1 MPRSFCNFALD
12 LITEIQWVMKKIGYI
27 HRYDNNEEKGILVYG
42 YNKGP
47 LWDSPKPILFSKS
60 QCKTSVKTGVLVYF
74 EIDEDETVRDIE
86 YASIFNF
93 DKELLLSYASVYDT
107 KDWNECEKETHIC
120 YQNIFELEELIPLEE
135 LFPRKEM
142 ASPDD
147 INKDDVACEDKN
159 ESYNEICEDKDESD
173 EDFDWDSY
181 DFDDELGVP
190 DWDLDEFTLD
200 DDRNYSGMY
209 RKVKVPQSIDE
220 EYTLFG
226 KQFPV
231 KEKRTKDCWGF
242 PIYSLADYEKKSE
255 TNQTIII
262 DILNPS
268 FWIPPIPKSRKNY
281 YGKNALEVKDL
292 FETLVAKRRRNY
304 EKYLSKKRSSRSE
317 LQNLSTGMQRVSY
330 PDLFQDD
337 CVFTGWAELL
347 NRLSFTEI
355 KSVYCSYPLLQPV
368 LPEPFCEEYLGIL
381 SEDYGF
387 PSVSIAEKYLKNAI
401 RNIRTSTEYSY
412 YKKMIY
418 TIKNCIARHL
428 PGEGVPFCAIER
440 KKLGNIT
447 ILLGKKQRKVINYIQ
462 NQISEANPELP
473 LELRHSI
480 NGNKGLLLQIGEF
493 YDFVRELPKEITK
506 SHFLNYRL
514 KELKEKYQE
523 IPDTAHIFLDS
534 YLRTT
539 LYIYLINSLNSGELS
554 PYHLHITLEELP
566 KWIDRSFLS
575 INLGLIESIFSK
587 TNNVS
592 DLKDALEY
600 KYIQENTF
608 IKRYYELAVDRSV
621 EQCLRDL
628 GEWWK
633 PRCPEELQLYILR
646 RALSDYKFKS
656 IYYSDGNNSYNFP
669 VNVKV
674 HSLYDFLYWMNKNT
688 YDNEDIIGYISK
700 NVAEQ
705 IQKDILPTL
714 SDEDSWHLFI
724 SNIMPMP
731 NANIIKEWL
740 SEAYSKYEFEHDFFE
755 KDCFQEQMA
764 IDVSN
769 KHNTQLIKLI
779 IDKLNPKYRA
789 YAEKRVN
796 GFAKL
801 YLWSLNPTENIDWN
815 CMNLFFAELPEDSQ
829 IKVFKYLFFN
839 QLEHTGYD
847 TEIFLNNLL
856 EMLLQSTI
864 ELKKRTGNLCPNSN
878 MNKVFTPG
886 KSVSA
891 LALLVQILQTKLK
904 DVKSPIKWNELEP
917 TIAKLSDNCIHVFS
931 KLINFFVKCPGWLL
945 ISSTVRSDTEYY
957 ARNGFVTKINADNVH
972 ECVYKVCFYES
983 PIDVNYYEVDYLDG
997 SYIEDVENTLKKNF
1011 NCKYDNGGYII
1022 SSKDEIRLKEF
1033 ICRYSI
1039 DDECNLMNSALKQDN
1054 EIQIYSNYST
1064 HHKNNE
1070 LSICNCSQFK
1080 EVDPKLGLPFCWCKK
1095 SPCTQKVFLQP
1106 NNRWEYFQFHDLLW
1120 VVLREKAELE
1130 QIWCIYSEVSSF
1142 INYLIQ
1148 NRDGSLV
1155 DSESKPLQKDE
1166 EIGEWRKDMS
1176 IFHDES
1182 FDDDYEDD
1190 EWDDDYEDSFSE
1202 RNTYN
1207 RYNGSWAQDVE
1218 GYSDDDIDTIFDG
1231 DPDAYWNID

>member
-1 MPRSFCNFALD
+1 
-12 LITEIQWVMKKIGYI
+12 MKKIGYI

-47 LWDSPKPILFSKS
+47 FWNSPAPILFSKS
-60 QCKTSVKTGVLVYF
+60 QCKTSVRTGVLVYF
-74 EIDEDETVRDIE
+74 EIDKDKTVRDIE

-107 KDWNECEKETHIC
+107 KEWNECEKETHIC
-120 YQNIFELEELIPLEE
+120 YQNIFEQKDFFSHKEMVSLDNVKEDVTCVEQYESDDVTSKYKDESGEEFDREAYDFDEELGVLDWG
-135 LFPRKEM
+135 LY
-142 ASPDD
+142 
-147 INKDDVACEDKN
+147 ED
-159 ESYNEICEDKDESD
+159 EDESD
-173 EDFDWDSY
+173 EDFDEVLDVIDS
-181 DFDDELGVP
+181 DEI
-190 DWDLDEFTLD
+190 TLD
-200 DDRNYSGMY
+200 DD
-209 RKVKVPQSIDE
+209 
-220 EYTLFG
+220 
-226 KQFPV
+226 
-231 KEKRTKDCWGF
+231 
-242 PIYSLADYEKKSE
+242 
-255 TNQTIII
+255 QTVII

-268 FWIPPIPKSRKNY
+268 LWIPLIPKSRKNY
-281 YGKNALEVKDL
+281 YGKNESEVKDL
-292 FETLVAKRRRNY
+292 FEILVAKRRKNH
-304 EKYLSKKRSSRSE
+304 EEYLSKCRRSKRE
-317 LQNLSTGMQRVSY
+317 LQTLSIDMQRVSY
-330 PDLFQDD
+330 PELFQDD
-337 CVFTGWAELL
+337 CVSPAWTRLL
-347 NRLSFTEI
+347 SRLSFTEI
-355 KSVYCSYPLLQPV
+355 KNIYCSYPLLQPV
-368 LPEPFCEEYLGIL
+368 LPEAFCEEYLDIL

-401 RNIRTSTEYSY
+401 RNIHTSTEYSY
-412 YKKMIY
+412 YKRMIY

-447 ILLGKKQRKVINYIQ
+447 ISLGKRQKKVINYIQ

-480 NGNKGLLLQIGEF
+480 NDNKSLLLQIGEF
-493 YDFVRELPKEITK
+493 YDFVRELPKEIVE
-506 SHFLNYRL
+506 SDFLNYRL

-534 YLRTT
+534 YLRST
-539 LYIYLINSLNSGELS
+539 LNVYLIGSLKSGELS
-554 PYHLHITLEELP
+554 PYELHIILKELS

-575 INLGLIESIFSK
+575 THLGLIESIFSK
-587 TNNVS
+587 TNDVLNLLS
-592 DLKDALEY
+592 AFEY
-600 KYIQENTF
+600 KYIQENHF
-608 IKRYYELAVDRSV
+608 IQRYYELAADRSD

-628 GEWWK
+628 FEYIE
-633 PRCPEELQLYILR
+633 PHFPEELQLYILR
-646 RALSDYKFKS
+646 RVLSHYGLKFSYCSCGDK
-656 IYYSDGNNSYNFP
+656 NYNFP
-669 VNVKV
+669 FDVMV
-674 HSLYDFLYWMNKNT
+674 HSLNDFLKWMNENT
-688 YDNEDIIGYISK
+688 YSNEHRIGYISR
-700 NVAEQ
+700 NVSKQ
-705 IQKDILPTL
+705 IQKDILSTL
-714 SDEDSWHLFI
+714 SEEESWYLFANDI
-724 SNIMPMP
+724 LYMP
-731 NANIIKEWL
+731 NANSVKKRL
-740 SEAYSKYEFEHDFFE
+740 LDAYSKLKFEEEYFK

-764 IDVSN
+764 IDVVN

-815 CMNLFFAELPEDSQ
+815 CMNLYFAELPEDSQ
-829 IKVFKYLFFN
+829 IKAFKYLFFN

-917 TIAKLSDNCIHVFS
+917 TIAKLSGNCIHVFS

-983 PIDVNYYEVDYLDG
+983 PIDVNNYEVDYLDD
-997 SYIEDVENTLKKNF
+997 SYIEEVENTLKKNF

-1054 EIQIYSNYST
+1054 EIPIYSNYST

-1142 INYLIQ
+1142 INYLTQ

-1166 EIGEWRKDMS
+1166 EIGEWTKDMS
-1176 IFHDES
+1176 IFHDESFDDES

-1231 DPDAYWNID
+1231 EPDAYWNID

>member
-1 MPRSFCNFALD
+1 
-12 LITEIQWVMKKIGYI
+12 MKKIGYI

-47 LWDSPKPILFSKS
+47 FWNSPAPILFSKS
-60 QCKTSVKTGVLVYF
+60 QCKTSVRTGVLVYF
-74 EIDEDETVRDIE
+74 EIDKDKTVRDIE

-107 KDWNECEKETHIC
+107 KEWNECEKETHIC
-120 YQNIFELEELIPLEE
+120 YQNIFEQKDFFSHKEMVSLDNVKEDVTCVEQYESDDVTSKYKDESGEEFDREAYDFDEELGVLDWG
-135 LFPRKEM
+135 LY
-142 ASPDD
+142 
-147 INKDDVACEDKN
+147 ED
-159 ESYNEICEDKDESD
+159 EDESD
-173 EDFDWDSY
+173 EDFDEVLDVIDS
-181 DFDDELGVP
+181 DEI
-190 DWDLDEFTLD
+190 TLD
-200 DDRNYSGMY
+200 DD
-209 RKVKVPQSIDE
+209 
-220 EYTLFG
+220 
-226 KQFPV
+226 
-231 KEKRTKDCWGF
+231 
-242 PIYSLADYEKKSE
+242 
-255 TNQTIII
+255 QTVII

-268 FWIPPIPKSRKNY
+268 LWIPLIPKSRKNY
-281 YGKNALEVKDL
+281 YGKNESEVKDL
-292 FETLVAKRRRNY
+292 FEILVAKRRKNH
-304 EKYLSKKRSSRSE
+304 EEYLSKCRRSKRE
-317 LQNLSTGMQRVSY
+317 LQTLSIDMQRVSY
-330 PDLFQDD
+330 PELFQDD
-337 CVFTGWAELL
+337 CVSPAWTRLL
-347 NRLSFTEI
+347 SRLSFTEI
-355 KSVYCSYPLLQPV
+355 KNIYCSYPLLQPV
-368 LPEPFCEEYLGIL
+368 LPEAFCEEYLDIL

-401 RNIRTSTEYSY
+401 RNIHTSTEYSY
-412 YKKMIY
+412 YKRMIY

-447 ILLGKKQRKVINYIQ
+447 ISLGKRQKKVINYIQ

-480 NGNKGLLLQIGEF
+480 NDNKSLLLQIGEF
-493 YDFVRELPKEITK
+493 YDFVRELPKEIVE
-506 SHFLNYRL
+506 SDFLNYRL

-523 IPDTAHIFLDS
+523 IPDTAHIFLDL
-534 YLRTT
+534 YLRST
-539 LYIYLINSLNSGELS
+539 LNVYLIGSLKSGELS
-554 PYHLHITLEELP
+554 PYELHIILKELS

-575 INLGLIESIFSK
+575 THLGLIESIFSK
-587 TNNVS
+587 TNDVLNLLS
-592 DLKDALEY
+592 AFEY
-600 KYIQENTF
+600 KYIQENHF
-608 IKRYYELAVDRSV
+608 IQRYYELAADRSD

-628 GEWWK
+628 FEYIE
-633 PRCPEELQLYILR
+633 PHFPEELQLYILR
-646 RALSDYKFKS
+646 RVLSHYGLKFSYCSCGDK
-656 IYYSDGNNSYNFP
+656 NYNFP
-669 VNVKV
+669 FDVMV
-674 HSLYDFLYWMNKNT
+674 HSLNDFLKWMNENT
-688 YDNEDIIGYISK
+688 YSNEHRIGYISR
-700 NVAEQ
+700 NVSKQ
-705 IQKDILPTL
+705 IQKDILSTL
-714 SDEDSWHLFI
+714 SEEESWYLFANDI
-724 SNIMPMP
+724 LYMP
-731 NANIIKEWL
+731 NANSVKKRL
-740 SEAYSKYEFEHDFFE
+740 LDAYSKLKFEEEYFK

-764 IDVSN
+764 IDVVN

-815 CMNLFFAELPEDSQ
+815 CMNLYFAELPEDSQ
-829 IKVFKYLFFN
+829 IKAFKYLFFN

-917 TIAKLSDNCIHVFS
+917 TIAKLSGNCIHVFS

-983 PIDVNYYEVDYLDG
+983 PIDVNNYEVDYLDD
-997 SYIEDVENTLKKNF
+997 SYIEEVENTLKKNF

-1054 EIQIYSNYST
+1054 EIPIYSNYST

-1142 INYLIQ
+1142 INYLTQ

-1166 EIGEWRKDMS
+1166 EIGEWTKDMS
-1176 IFHDES
+1176 IFHDESFDDES

-1231 DPDAYWNID
+1231 EPDAYWNID

>member
-1 MPRSFCNFALD
+1 M
-12 LITEIQWVMKKIGYI
+12 
-27 HRYDNNEEKGILVYG
+27 NE
-42 YNKGP
+42 
-47 LWDSPKPILFSKS
+47 
-60 QCKTSVKTGVLVYF
+60 
-74 EIDEDETVRDIE
+74 
-86 YASIFNF
+86 
-93 DKELLLSYASVYDT
+93 
-107 KDWNECEKETHIC
+107 
-120 YQNIFELEELIPLEE
+120 
-135 LFPRKEM
+135 
-142 ASPDD
+142 
-147 INKDDVACEDKN
+147 
-159 ESYNEICEDKDESD
+159 
-173 EDFDWDSY
+173 
-181 DFDDELGVP
+181 
-190 DWDLDEFTLD
+190 
-200 DDRNYSGMY
+200 
-209 RKVKVPQSIDE
+209 
-220 EYTLFG
+220 
-226 KQFPV
+226 
-231 KEKRTKDCWGF
+231 
-242 PIYSLADYEKKSE
+242 
-255 TNQTIII
+255 
-262 DILNPS
+262 
-268 FWIPPIPKSRKNY
+268 
-281 YGKNALEVKDL
+281 
-292 FETLVAKRRRNY
+292 
-304 EKYLSKKRSSRSE
+304 
-317 LQNLSTGMQRVSY
+317 
-330 PDLFQDD
+330 
-337 CVFTGWAELL
+337 
-347 NRLSFTEI
+347 
-355 KSVYCSYPLLQPV
+355 
-368 LPEPFCEEYLGIL
+368 
-381 SEDYGF
+381 
-387 PSVSIAEKYLKNAI
+387 
-401 RNIRTSTEYSY
+401 
-412 YKKMIY
+412 
-418 TIKNCIARHL
+418 
-428 PGEGVPFCAIER
+428 
-440 KKLGNIT
+440 
-447 ILLGKKQRKVINYIQ
+447 
-462 NQISEANPELP
+462 
-473 LELRHSI
+473 
-480 NGNKGLLLQIGEF
+480 
-493 YDFVRELPKEITK
+493 
-506 SHFLNYRL
+506 
-514 KELKEKYQE
+514 
-523 IPDTAHIFLDS
+523 
-534 YLRTT
+534 
-539 LYIYLINSLNSGELS
+539 
-554 PYHLHITLEELP
+554 
-566 KWIDRSFLS
+566 
-575 INLGLIESIFSK
+575 
-587 TNNVS
+587 
-592 DLKDALEY
+592 
-600 KYIQENTF
+600 
-608 IKRYYELAVDRSV
+608 
-621 EQCLRDL
+621 
-628 GEWWK
+628 
-633 PRCPEELQLYILR
+633 
-646 RALSDYKFKS
+646 
-656 IYYSDGNNSYNFP
+656 
-669 VNVKV
+669 
-674 HSLYDFLYWMNKNT
+674 NT
-688 YDNEDIIGYISK
+688 YDNEDRTGYISK

-705 IQKDILPTL
+705 IQKDILLTL
-714 SDEDSWHLFI
+714 SDEDSWYLFENGFT
-724 SNIMPMP
+724 SFP
-731 NANIIKEWL
+731 NTNIIKERL
-740 SEAYSKYEFEHDFFE
+740 SEAYSKFKDAYWGFKFEEKYFE

-769 KHNTQLIKLI
+769 EHNTQLIKLI

-815 CMNLFFAELPEDSQ
+815 CMNLYFAELPEDSQ
-829 IKVFKYLFFN
+829 IKAFKYLFFN

-917 TIAKLSDNCIHVFS
+917 TIAKLSGNCIHVFS

-983 PIDVNYYEVDYLDG
+983 PIDVNNYEVDYLDD
-997 SYIEDVENTLKKNF
+997 SYIEEVENTLKKNF

-1054 EIQIYSNYST
+1054 EILIYSNYST

-1166 EIGEWRKDMS
+1166 EIGEWTKDMS
-1176 IFHDES
+1176 IFHDESFDDES

-1231 DPDAYWNID
+1231 EPDAYWNID

>member
-1 MPRSFCNFALD
+1 
-12 LITEIQWVMKKIGYI
+12 MKKIGYI

-47 LWDSPKPILFSKS
+47 FWNSPAPILFSKP
-60 QCKTSVKTGVLVYF
+60 QCKTSVKTGILVYF
-74 EIDEDETVRDIE
+74 EVDEDETIRNIE

-93 DKELLLSYASVYDT
+93 DKELLLSYVSVYDT
-107 KDWNECEKETHIC
+107 KEWNECEKETHIC
-120 YQNIFELEELIPLEE
+120 YQNIFEQKDFFSHKEMVSLDNVKEDVTCVEQYESDDVTSKYKDESGEEFDREAYDFDEELGVLDWG
-135 LFPRKEM
+135 LY
-142 ASPDD
+142 
-147 INKDDVACEDKN
+147 ED
-159 ESYNEICEDKDESD
+159 EDESD
-173 EDFDWDSY
+173 EDFDEVLDVIDS
-181 DFDDELGVP
+181 DEI
-190 DWDLDEFTLD
+190 TLD
-200 DDRNYSGMY
+200 DD
-209 RKVKVPQSIDE
+209 
-220 EYTLFG
+220 
-226 KQFPV
+226 
-231 KEKRTKDCWGF
+231 
-242 PIYSLADYEKKSE
+242 
-255 TNQTIII
+255 QTVII

-268 FWIPPIPKSRKNY
+268 LWIPLIPKSRKNY
-281 YGKNALEVKDL
+281 YGKNESEVKDL
-292 FETLVAKRRRNY
+292 FEILVAKRRKNH
-304 EKYLSKKRSSRSE
+304 EEYLSKCRRSKRE
-317 LQNLSTGMQRVSY
+317 LQTLSIDMQRVSY
-330 PDLFQDD
+330 PELFQDD
-337 CVFTGWAELL
+337 CVSPAWTRLL
-347 NRLSFTEI
+347 SRLSFTEI
-355 KSVYCSYPLLQPV
+355 KNIYCSYPLLQPV
-368 LPEPFCEEYLGIL
+368 LPEAFCEEYLDIL

-401 RNIRTSTEYSY
+401 RNIHTSTEYSY
-412 YKKMIY
+412 YKRMIY

-447 ILLGKKQRKVINYIQ
+447 ISLGKRQKKVINYIQ

-480 NGNKGLLLQIGEF
+480 NDNKSLLLQIGEF
-493 YDFVRELPKEITK
+493 YDFVRELPKEIVE
-506 SHFLNYRL
+506 SDFLNYRL

-534 YLRTT
+534 YLRST
-539 LYIYLINSLNSGELS
+539 LNVYLIGSLKSGELS
-554 PYHLHITLEELP
+554 PYELHIILKELS
-566 KWIDRSFLS
+566 KWINRSFLS
-575 INLGLIESIFSK
+575 THLGLIESIFSK
-587 TNNVS
+587 TNDVL
-592 DLKDALEY
+592 DLLSAFEY
-600 KYIQENTF
+600 KYIQENHF
-608 IKRYYELAVDRSV
+608 IQRYYELAADRSD

-628 GEWWK
+628 FEYIE
-633 PRCPEELQLYILR
+633 PHFPEELQLYILR
-646 RALSDYKFKS
+646 RVLSHYGLKFSYCSCGDK
-656 IYYSDGNNSYNFP
+656 NYNFP
-669 VNVKV
+669 FDVMV
-674 HSLYDFLYWMNKNT
+674 HSLNDFLKWMNENT
-688 YDNEDIIGYISK
+688 YSNEHRIGYISR
-700 NVAEQ
+700 NVSKQ
-705 IQKDILPTL
+705 IQKDILSTL
-714 SDEDSWHLFI
+714 SEEESWYLFANDI
-724 SNIMPMP
+724 LYMP
-731 NANIIKEWL
+731 NANSVKKRL
-740 SEAYSKYEFEHDFFE
+740 LDAYSKLKFEEEYFK

-764 IDVSN
+764 IDVVN

-779 IDKLNPKYRA
+779 IDKLNPKYRL
-789 YAEKRVN
+789 YVEERID
-796 GFAKL
+796 GFGKL
-801 YLWSLNPTENIDWN
+801 YLWSLNLTEKIDWN
-815 CMNLFFAELPEDSQ
+815 CMNLYFAELPDDSQ

-839 QLEHTGYD
+839 QIDHEVCD
-847 TEIFLNNLL
+847 IKIFLNNLL
-856 EMLLQSTI
+856 KMLLRSTI

-917 TIAKLSDNCIHVFS
+917 TIAKLSGNCIHVFP

-983 PIDVNYYEVDYLDG
+983 PIDVNNYEVDYLDD
-997 SYIEDVENTLKKNF
+997 SYIEEVENTLKKNF

-1054 EIQIYSNYST
+1054 EIPIYSNYST

-1166 EIGEWRKDMS
+1166 EIGEWTKDMS

-1231 DPDAYWNID
+1231 EPDAYWNID

>member
-1 MPRSFCNFALD
+1 
-12 LITEIQWVMKKIGYI
+12 MKKIGYI

-47 LWDSPKPILFSKS
+47 FWNSPAPILFSES
-60 QCKTSVKTGVLVYF
+60 QCKTSVRTGVLVYF
-74 EIDEDETVRDIE
+74 EIDKDKTVRDIE

-107 KDWNECEKETHIC
+107 KEWNECEKETHIC
-120 YQNIFELEELIPLEE
+120 YQNIFEQKDFFSHKEMVSLDNVKEDVTCVEQYESDDVTSKYKDESGEEFDREAYDFDEELGVLDWG
-135 LFPRKEM
+135 LY
-142 ASPDD
+142 
-147 INKDDVACEDKN
+147 ED
-159 ESYNEICEDKDESD
+159 EDESD
-173 EDFDWDSY
+173 EDFDEVLDVIDS
-181 DFDDELGVP
+181 DEI
-190 DWDLDEFTLD
+190 TLD
-200 DDRNYSGMY
+200 DD
-209 RKVKVPQSIDE
+209 
-220 EYTLFG
+220 
-226 KQFPV
+226 
-231 KEKRTKDCWGF
+231 
-242 PIYSLADYEKKSE
+242 
-255 TNQTIII
+255 QTVII

-268 FWIPPIPKSRKNY
+268 LWIPLIPKSRKNY
-281 YGKNALEVKDL
+281 YGKNESEVKDL
-292 FETLVAKRRRNY
+292 FEILVAKRRKNH
-304 EKYLSKKRSSRSE
+304 EEYLSKCRRSKRE
-317 LQNLSTGMQRVSY
+317 LQTLSIDMQRVSY
-330 PDLFQDD
+330 PELFQDD
-337 CVFTGWAELL
+337 CVSPAWTRLL
-347 NRLSFTEI
+347 SRLSFTEI
-355 KSVYCSYPLLQPV
+355 KNIYCSYPLLQPV
-368 LPEPFCEEYLGIL
+368 LPEAFCEEYLDIL

-401 RNIRTSTEYSY
+401 RNIHTSTEYSY
-412 YKKMIY
+412 YKRMIY

-447 ILLGKKQRKVINYIQ
+447 ISLGKRQKKVINYIQ

-480 NGNKGLLLQIGEF
+480 NDNKSLLLQIGEF
-493 YDFVRELPKEITK
+493 YDFVKELPKEIVE
-506 SHFLNYRL
+506 SDFLNYRL

-534 YLRTT
+534 YLRST
-539 LYIYLINSLNSGELS
+539 LNVYLIGSLKSGELS
-554 PYHLHITLEELP
+554 PYELHIILKELS

-575 INLGLIESIFSK
+575 THLGLIESIFSK
-587 TNNVS
+587 TNDVL
-592 DLKDALEY
+592 DLLSAFEY
-600 KYIQENTF
+600 KYIQENHF
-608 IKRYYELAVDRSV
+608 IQRYYELAADRSD

-628 GEWWK
+628 FEYIE
-633 PRCPEELQLYILR
+633 PHFPEELQLYILR
-646 RALSDYKFKS
+646 RVLSHYGLKFSYCSCGDK
-656 IYYSDGNNSYNFP
+656 NYNFP
-669 VNVKV
+669 FDVMV
-674 HSLYDFLYWMNKNT
+674 HSLNDFLKWMNENT
-688 YDNEDIIGYISK
+688 YSNEHRIGYISR
-700 NVAEQ
+700 NVSKQ
-705 IQKDILPTL
+705 IQKDILSTL
-714 SDEDSWHLFI
+714 SEEESWYLFANDI
-724 SNIMPMP
+724 LYMP
-731 NANIIKEWL
+731 NANSVKKRL
-740 SEAYSKYEFEHDFFE
+740 LDAYSKLKFEEEYFK

-769 KHNTQLIKLI
+769 EHNTQLIKLI

-815 CMNLFFAELPEDSQ
+815 CMNLYFAELPEDSQ
-829 IKVFKYLFFN
+829 IKAFKYLFFN

-917 TIAKLSDNCIHVFS
+917 TIAKLSGNCIHVFS

-983 PIDVNYYEVDYLDG
+983 PIDVNNYEVDYLDD
-997 SYIEDVENTLKKNF
+997 SYIEEVENTLKKNF

-1054 EIQIYSNYST
+1054 EIPIYSNYST

-1142 INYLIQ
+1142 INYLTQ

-1166 EIGEWRKDMS
+1166 EIGEWTKDMS

-1182 FDDDYEDD
+1182 FDDDYEDDDYEDD

-1231 DPDAYWNID
+1231 EPDAYWNID

>member
-1 MPRSFCNFALD
+1 
-12 LITEIQWVMKKIGYI
+12 MKKIGYI
-27 HRYDNNEEKGILVYG
+27 HRYDRKEEKGILVYG
-42 YNKGP
+42 YNKD
-47 LWDSPKPILFSKS
+47 LLRNSPAPILFSKS

-74 EIDEDETVRDIE
+74 EIDEDGTVRDIE

-107 KDWNECEKETHIC
+107 KAWNECEKETHIC
-120 YQNIFELEELIPLEE
+120 YQNIFEQEDFFSHKEKISLHKEE
-135 LFPRKEM
+135 
-142 ASPDD
+142 
-147 INKDDVACEDKN
+147 DVACVENAEFDDVTNEHGDESGKVFDREAYDFDEELGVLDWDLYED
-159 ESYNEICEDKDESD
+159 EDESD
-173 EDFDWDSY
+173 EDFDEVLAVIDR
-181 DFDDELGVP
+181 DEIA
-190 DWDLDEFTLD
+190 LD
-200 DDRNYSGMY
+200 DD
-209 RKVKVPQSIDE
+209 
-220 EYTLFG
+220 
-226 KQFPV
+226 
-231 KEKRTKDCWGF
+231 
-242 PIYSLADYEKKSE
+242 
-255 TNQTIII
+255 QTVII

-268 FWIPPIPKSRKNY
+268 LWIPLIPKSRKNY
-281 YGKNALEVKDL
+281 YGKNESEVENL
-292 FETLVAKRRRNY
+292 FEILVAKRRSH
-304 EKYLSKKRSSRSE
+304 EEYLSKCRRSKCE
-317 LQNLSTGMQRVSY
+317 LQNLSIGMQRVSY
-330 PDLFQDD
+330 PELFQDD
-337 CVFTGWAELL
+337 CVSPAWTRLL

-355 KSVYCSYPLLQPV
+355 KNIYCSYPLLQPV
-368 LPEPFCEEYLGIL
+368 LPEAFCEEYLDIL

-387 PSVSIAEKYLKNAI
+387 PSVTIAEKYLRNAI
-401 RNIRTSTEYSY
+401 RNIHTSTEYSY
-412 YKKMIY
+412 YKRKLH

-428 PGEGVPFCAIER
+428 PNEGIPFCAIDR

-447 ILLGKKQRKVINYIQ
+447 ISLGIKQKAVINYVQ

-473 LELRHSI
+473 LELMHSLTA
-480 NGNKGLLLQIGEF
+480 NKDLLLQIGEF
-493 YDFVRELPKEITK
+493 YDFVRELPKKTTK
-506 SHFLNYRL
+506 SYFLDFRL

-523 IPDTAHIFLDS
+523 IPDTAHIFLDT
-534 YLRTT
+534 YLGST
-539 LYIYLINSLNSGELS
+539 LSAFLIDSIKSGELS
-554 PYHLHITLEELP
+554 PYNLHLILEELS
-566 KWIDRSFLS
+566 KWIDSSFLS
-575 INLGLIESIFSK
+575 THLNLIESIFSK

-592 DLKDALEY
+592 DLKDAFEY
-600 KYIQENTF
+600 KYIQESTF
-608 IKRYYELAVDRSV
+608 IQRYYELAVDRSD
-621 EQCLRDL
+621 EQCLKDL
-628 GEWWK
+628 CEWWK
-633 PRCPEELQLYILR
+633 NRYPEELQLYILR
-646 RALSDYKFKS
+646 RVLKHYDLQFTYCYGDKDY
-656 IYYSDGNNSYNFP
+656 DFP
-669 VNVKV
+669 YDVKV
-674 HSLYDFLYWMNKNT
+674 RSLNDFLKWMNENT
-688 YDNEDIIGYISK
+688 YDNEDRTGYISK

-705 IQKDILPTL
+705 IQKDILLTL
-714 SDEDSWHLFI
+714 SDEDSWYLFENGFT
-724 SNIMPMP
+724 SFP
-731 NANIIKEWL
+731 NTNIIKERL
-740 SEAYSKYEFEHDFFE
+740 SEAYSKFKDAYWGFKFEEKYFE

-769 KHNTQLIKLI
+769 EHNTQLIKLI

-815 CMNLFFAELPEDSQ
+815 CMNLYFAELPEDSQ
-829 IKVFKYLFFN
+829 IKAFKYLFFN

-917 TIAKLSDNCIHVFS
+917 TIAKLSGNCIHVFS

-983 PIDVNYYEVDYLDG
+983 PIDVNNYEVDYLDD
-997 SYIEDVENTLKKNF
+997 SYIEEVENTLKKNF

-1054 EIQIYSNYST
+1054 EIPIYSNYST

-1166 EIGEWRKDMS
+1166 EIGEWTKDMS

-1231 DPDAYWNID
+1231 EPDAYWNID

>member
-1 MPRSFCNFALD
+1 
-12 LITEIQWVMKKIGYI
+12 MKKIGYI

-47 LWDSPKPILFSKS
+47 FWNSPAPILFSKS
-60 QCKTSVKTGVLVYF
+60 QCKTSVRTGVLVYF
-74 EIDEDETVRDIE
+74 EIDKDKTVRDIE

-107 KDWNECEKETHIC
+107 KEWNECEKETHIC
-120 YQNIFELEELIPLEE
+120 YQNIFEQKDFFSHKEMVSLDNVKEDVTCVEQYESDDVTSKYKDESGEEFDREAYDFDEELGVLDWG
-135 LFPRKEM
+135 LY
-142 ASPDD
+142 
-147 INKDDVACEDKN
+147 ED
-159 ESYNEICEDKDESD
+159 EDESD
-173 EDFDWDSY
+173 EDFDEVLDVIDS
-181 DFDDELGVP
+181 DEI
-190 DWDLDEFTLD
+190 TLD
-200 DDRNYSGMY
+200 DD
-209 RKVKVPQSIDE
+209 
-220 EYTLFG
+220 
-226 KQFPV
+226 
-231 KEKRTKDCWGF
+231 
-242 PIYSLADYEKKSE
+242 
-255 TNQTIII
+255 QTVII

-268 FWIPPIPKSRKNY
+268 LWIPLIPKSRKNY
-281 YGKNALEVKDL
+281 YGKNESEVKDL
-292 FETLVAKRRRNY
+292 FEILVAKRRKNH
-304 EKYLSKKRSSRSE
+304 EEYLSKCRRSKRE
-317 LQNLSTGMQRVSY
+317 LQTLSIDMQRVSY
-330 PDLFQDD
+330 PELFQDD
-337 CVFTGWAELL
+337 CVSPAWTRLL
-347 NRLSFTEI
+347 SRLSFTEI
-355 KSVYCSYPLLQPV
+355 KNIYCSYPLLQPV
-368 LPEPFCEEYLGIL
+368 LPEAFCEEYLDIL

-387 PSVSIAEKYLKNAI
+387 PSVSIAEKYLTNAI
-401 RNIRTSTEYSY
+401 RNIHTSTEYSY
-412 YKKMIY
+412 YKRMIY

-447 ILLGKKQRKVINYIQ
+447 ISLGKRQKKVINYIQ

-480 NGNKGLLLQIGEF
+480 NDNKSLLLQIGEF
-493 YDFVRELPKEITK
+493 YDFVRELPKEIVE
-506 SHFLNYRL
+506 SDFLNYRL

-534 YLRTT
+534 YLRST
-539 LYIYLINSLNSGELS
+539 LNVYLIGSLKSGELS
-554 PYHLHITLEELP
+554 PYELHIILKELS

-575 INLGLIESIFSK
+575 THLGLIESIFSK
-587 TNNVS
+587 TNDVLNLLS
-592 DLKDALEY
+592 AFEY
-600 KYIQENTF
+600 KYIQENHF
-608 IKRYYELAVDRSV
+608 IQRYYELAADRSD

-628 GEWWK
+628 FEYIE
-633 PRCPEELQLYILR
+633 PHFPEELQLYILR
-646 RALSDYKFKS
+646 RVLSHYGLKFSYCSCGDK
-656 IYYSDGNNSYNFP
+656 NYNFP
-669 VNVKV
+669 FDVMV
-674 HSLYDFLYWMNKNT
+674 HSLNDFLKWMNENT
-688 YDNEDIIGYISK
+688 YSNEHRIGYISR
-700 NVAEQ
+700 NVSKQ
-705 IQKDILPTL
+705 IQKDILSTL
-714 SDEDSWHLFI
+714 SEEESWYLFANDI
-724 SNIMPMP
+724 LYMP
-731 NANIIKEWL
+731 NANSVKKRL
-740 SEAYSKYEFEHDFFE
+740 LDAYSKLKFEEEYFK

-764 IDVSN
+764 IDVVN

-815 CMNLFFAELPEDSQ
+815 CMNLYFAELPEDSQ
-829 IKVFKYLFFN
+829 IKAFKYLFFN

-917 TIAKLSDNCIHVFS
+917 TIAKLSGNCIHVFS

-983 PIDVNYYEVDYLDG
+983 PIDVNNYEVDYLDD
-997 SYIEDVENTLKKNF
+997 SYIEEVENTLKKNF

-1054 EIQIYSNYST
+1054 EIPIYSNYST

-1142 INYLIQ
+1142 INYLTQ

-1166 EIGEWRKDMS
+1166 EIGEWTKDMS
-1176 IFHDES
+1176 IFHDESFDDES

-1231 DPDAYWNID
+1231 EPDAYWNID

>member
-1 MPRSFCNFALD
+1 
-12 LITEIQWVMKKIGYI
+12 MKKIGYI

-47 LWDSPKPILFSKS
+47 FWNSPAPILFSKS
-60 QCKTSVKTGVLVYF
+60 QCKTSVRTGVLVYF
-74 EIDEDETVRDIE
+74 EIDKDKTVRDIE

-107 KDWNECEKETHIC
+107 KEWNECEKETHIC
-120 YQNIFELEELIPLEE
+120 YQNIFEQKDFFSHKEMVSLDNVKEDVTCVEQYESDDVTSKYKDESGEEFDREAYDFDEELGVLDWG
-135 LFPRKEM
+135 LY
-142 ASPDD
+142 
-147 INKDDVACEDKN
+147 ED
-159 ESYNEICEDKDESD
+159 EDESD
-173 EDFDWDSY
+173 EDFDEVLDVIDS
-181 DFDDELGVP
+181 DEI
-190 DWDLDEFTLD
+190 TLD
-200 DDRNYSGMY
+200 DD
-209 RKVKVPQSIDE
+209 
-220 EYTLFG
+220 
-226 KQFPV
+226 
-231 KEKRTKDCWGF
+231 
-242 PIYSLADYEKKSE
+242 
-255 TNQTIII
+255 QTVII

-268 FWIPPIPKSRKNY
+268 LWIPLIPKSRKNY
-281 YGKNALEVKDL
+281 YGKNESEVKDL
-292 FETLVAKRRRNY
+292 FEILVAKRRKNH
-304 EKYLSKKRSSRSE
+304 EEYLSKCRRSKRE
-317 LQNLSTGMQRVSY
+317 LQTLSIDMQRVSY
-330 PDLFQDD
+330 PELFQDD
-337 CVFTGWAELL
+337 CVSPAWTRLL
-347 NRLSFTEI
+347 SRLSFTEI
-355 KSVYCSYPLLQPV
+355 KNIYCSYPLLQPV
-368 LPEPFCEEYLGIL
+368 LPEAFCEEYLDIL

-401 RNIRTSTEYSY
+401 RNIHTSTEYSY
-412 YKKMIY
+412 YKRMIY

-447 ILLGKKQRKVINYIQ
+447 ISLGKRQKKVINYIQ

-480 NGNKGLLLQIGEF
+480 NDNKSLLLQIGEF
-493 YDFVRELPKEITK
+493 YDFVRELPKEIVE
-506 SHFLNYRL
+506 SDFLNYRL

-534 YLRTT
+534 YLRST
-539 LYIYLINSLNSGELS
+539 LNVYLIGSLKSGELS
-554 PYHLHITLEELP
+554 PYELHIILKELS

-575 INLGLIESIFSK
+575 THLGLIESIFSK
-587 TNNVS
+587 TNDVLNLLS
-592 DLKDALEY
+592 AFEY
-600 KYIQENTF
+600 KYIQENHF
-608 IKRYYELAVDRSV
+608 IQRYYELAADRSD

-628 GEWWK
+628 FEYIE
-633 PRCPEELQLYILR
+633 PHFPEELQLYILR
-646 RALSDYKFKS
+646 RVLSHYGLKFSYCSCGDK
-656 IYYSDGNNSYNFP
+656 NYNFP
-669 VNVKV
+669 FDVMV
-674 HSLYDFLYWMNKNT
+674 HSLNDFLKWMNENT
-688 YDNEDIIGYISK
+688 YSNEHRIGYISR
-700 NVAEQ
+700 NVSKQ
-705 IQKDILPTL
+705 IQKDILSTL
-714 SDEDSWHLFI
+714 SEEESWYLFANDI
-724 SNIMPMP
+724 LYMP
-731 NANIIKEWL
+731 NANSVKKRL
-740 SEAYSKYEFEHDFFE
+740 LDAYSKLKFEEEYFK

-764 IDVSN
+764 IDVVN

-815 CMNLFFAELPEDSQ
+815 CMNLYFAELPEDSQ
-829 IKVFKYLFFN
+829 IKAFKYLFFN

-917 TIAKLSDNCIHVFS
+917 TIAKLSGNCIHVFS

-983 PIDVNYYEVDYLDG
+983 PIDVNNYEVDYLDD
-997 SYIEDVENTLKKNF
+997 SYIEEVENTLKKNF

-1022 SSKDEIRLKEF
+1022 SSKDEIRQKEF

-1054 EIQIYSNYST
+1054 EIPIYSNYST

-1142 INYLIQ
+1142 INYLTQ

-1166 EIGEWRKDMS
+1166 EIGEWTKDMS
-1176 IFHDES
+1176 IFHDESFDDES

-1231 DPDAYWNID
+1231 EPDAYWNID

>member
-1 MPRSFCNFALD
+1 
-12 LITEIQWVMKKIGYI
+12 MKKIGYI

-47 LWDSPKPILFSKS
+47 FWNSPAPILFSKP

-74 EIDEDETVRDIE
+74 EIDEDGTVRDIE

-107 KDWNECEKETHIC
+107 KAWNECDKETHIC
-120 YQNIFELEELIPLEE
+120 YQNIIEQEDFFSHKEKISLHKEE
-135 LFPRKEM
+135 
-142 ASPDD
+142 
-147 INKDDVACEDKN
+147 DVACVENAEFDDVTNEHGDESGKVFDREAYDFDEELGVLDWDLYED
-159 ESYNEICEDKDESD
+159 EDESD
-173 EDFDWDSY
+173 EDFDEVLAVIDR
-181 DFDDELGVP
+181 DEIA
-190 DWDLDEFTLD
+190 LD
-200 DDRNYSGMY
+200 DD
-209 RKVKVPQSIDE
+209 
-220 EYTLFG
+220 
-226 KQFPV
+226 
-231 KEKRTKDCWGF
+231 
-242 PIYSLADYEKKSE
+242 
-255 TNQTIII
+255 QTVII

-268 FWIPPIPKSRKNY
+268 LWIPLIPKSRKNY
-281 YGKNALEVKDL
+281 YGKNESEVENL
-292 FETLVAKRRRNY
+292 FEILVAKRRRSH
-304 EKYLSKKRSSRSE
+304 EEYLSKCRRSKCE
-317 LQNLSTGMQRVSY
+317 LQNLSIGMQRVSY
-330 PDLFQDD
+330 PELFQDD
-337 CVFTGWAELL
+337 CVSPAWTRLL

-355 KSVYCSYPLLQPV
+355 KNIYCSYPLLQPV
-368 LPEPFCEEYLGIL
+368 LPEAFCEEYLDIL

-387 PSVSIAEKYLKNAI
+387 PSVTIAEKYLRNAI
-401 RNIRTSTEYSY
+401 RHIHTSIEYSY
-412 YKKMIY
+412 YKRKLH

-428 PGEGVPFCAIER
+428 PNEGIPFCAIDR

-447 ILLGKKQRKVINYIQ
+447 ISLGIKQKAVINYVQ

-473 LELRHSI
+473 LELMHSLTA
-480 NGNKGLLLQIGEF
+480 NKDLLLQIGEF
-493 YDFVRELPKEITK
+493 YDFVRELPKKTAK
-506 SHFLNYRL
+506 SYFLDFRL

-523 IPDTAHIFLDS
+523 IPDTAHIFLDT
-534 YLRTT
+534 YLGST
-539 LYIYLINSLNSGELS
+539 LSAFLIDSIKSGELS
-554 PYHLHITLEELP
+554 PYNLHLILEELS
-566 KWIDRSFLS
+566 KWIDSSFLS
-575 INLGLIESIFSK
+575 THLNLIESIFSK

-592 DLKDALEY
+592 DLKDAFEY
-600 KYIQENTF
+600 KYIQESTF
-608 IKRYYELAVDRSV
+608 IQRYYELAVDRSD

-628 GEWWK
+628 YDVWK
-633 PRCPEELQLYILR
+633 PLYPEKLQLYILR
-646 RALSDYKFKS
+646 RALKHYDLKFTFCYGDKDY
-656 IYYSDGNNSYNFP
+656 DFP
-669 VNVKV
+669 YDVKV
-674 HSLYDFLYWMNKNT
+674 RSLNDFLDWMNKNT
-688 YDNEDIIGYISK
+688 YDNKHKFGCISK
-700 NVAEQ
+700 NVTEQ
-705 IQKDILPTL
+705 IQKEILSTLSEEESWYLFINDILY
-714 SDEDSWHLFI
+714 
-724 SNIMPMP
+724 MP
-731 NANIIKEWL
+731 NAGSVKNRL
-740 SEAYSKYEFEHDFFE
+740 LDAYSKLNFEEDYFK
-755 KDCFQEQMA
+755 KDCFQEQMS
-764 IDVSN
+764 IDVIN
-769 KHNTQLIKLI
+769 EHNIQLIKLI
-779 IDKLNPKYRA
+779 IDKLNPKYQLYVEERID
-789 YAEKRVN
+789 
-796 GFAKL
+796 GFGKL
-801 YLWSLNPTENIDWN
+801 YLWSLNPTGKIDWN
-815 CMNLFFAELPEDSQ
+815 CMTLYFAELPDDSQ
-829 IKVFKYLFFN
+829 IKAFKYLFFN

-917 TIAKLSDNCIHVFS
+917 TIAKLSGNCIHVFS

-945 ISSTVRSDTEYY
+945 ISSTVRGDTEYY

-983 PIDVNYYEVDYLDG
+983 PIDVNNYEVDYLDD
-997 SYIEDVENTLKKNF
+997 SYIEEVENTLKKNF

-1054 EIQIYSNYST
+1054 EIPIYSNYST

-1080 EVDPKLGLPFCWCKK
+1080 EVDSKLGLPFCWCKK

-1166 EIGEWRKDMS
+1166 EIGEWTKDMS
-1176 IFHDES
+1176 IFHDESFDDES

-1231 DPDAYWNID
+1231 EPDAYWNID

>member
-1 MPRSFCNFALD
+1 
-12 LITEIQWVMKKIGYI
+12 MKKIGYI
-27 HRYDNNEEKGILVYG
+27 HRYDLKEEKGILVYG
-42 YNKGP
+42 YNKD
-47 LWDSPKPILFSKS
+47 LLRNSPAPILFSKS
-60 QCKTSVKTGVLVYF
+60 QCKTSVRTGVLVYF
-74 EIDEDETVRDIE
+74 EIDKDKTVRDIE

-107 KDWNECEKETHIC
+107 KEWNECEKETHIC
-120 YQNIFELEELIPLEE
+120 YQNIFEQKDFFSHKEMVSLDNVKEDVTCVEQYESDDVTSKYKDESGEEFDREAYDFDEELGVLDWG
-135 LFPRKEM
+135 LY
-142 ASPDD
+142 
-147 INKDDVACEDKN
+147 ED
-159 ESYNEICEDKDESD
+159 EDESD
-173 EDFDWDSY
+173 EDFDEVLDVIDS
-181 DFDDELGVP
+181 DEI
-190 DWDLDEFTLD
+190 TLD
-200 DDRNYSGMY
+200 DD
-209 RKVKVPQSIDE
+209 
-220 EYTLFG
+220 
-226 KQFPV
+226 
-231 KEKRTKDCWGF
+231 
-242 PIYSLADYEKKSE
+242 
-255 TNQTIII
+255 QTVII

-268 FWIPPIPKSRKNY
+268 LWIPLIPKSRKNY
-281 YGKNALEVKDL
+281 YGKNESEVKDL
-292 FETLVAKRRRNY
+292 FEILVAKRRKNH
-304 EKYLSKKRSSRSE
+304 EEYLSKCRRSKRE
-317 LQNLSTGMQRVSY
+317 LQTLSIDMQRVSY
-330 PDLFQDD
+330 PELFQDD
-337 CVFTGWAELL
+337 CVSPAWTRLL
-347 NRLSFTEI
+347 SRLSFTEI
-355 KSVYCSYPLLQPV
+355 KNIYCSYPLLQPV
-368 LPEPFCEEYLGIL
+368 LPEAFCEEYLDIL

-401 RNIRTSTEYSY
+401 RNIHTSTEYSY
-412 YKKMIY
+412 YKRMIY

-447 ILLGKKQRKVINYIQ
+447 ISLGKRQKKVINYIQ

-480 NGNKGLLLQIGEF
+480 NDNKSLLLQIGEF
-493 YDFVRELPKEITK
+493 YDFVRELPKEIVE
-506 SHFLNYRL
+506 SDFLNYRL

-534 YLRTT
+534 YLRST
-539 LYIYLINSLNSGELS
+539 LNVYLIGSLKSGELS
-554 PYHLHITLEELP
+554 PYELHIILKELS

-575 INLGLIESIFSK
+575 THLGLIESIFSK
-587 TNNVS
+587 TNDVL
-592 DLKDALEY
+592 DLLSAFEY
-600 KYIQENTF
+600 KYIQENHF
-608 IKRYYELAVDRSV
+608 IQRYYELAADRSD

-628 GEWWK
+628 FEYIE
-633 PRCPEELQLYILR
+633 PHFPEELQLYILR
-646 RALSDYKFKS
+646 RVLSHYGLKFSYCSCGDK
-656 IYYSDGNNSYNFP
+656 NYNFP
-669 VNVKV
+669 FDVMV
-674 HSLYDFLYWMNKNT
+674 HSLNDFFKWMNENT
-688 YDNEDIIGYISK
+688 YSNEHRIGYISR
-700 NVAEQ
+700 NVSKQ
-705 IQKDILPTL
+705 IQKDILSTL
-714 SDEDSWHLFI
+714 SEEESWYLFANDI
-724 SNIMPMP
+724 LYMP
-731 NANIIKEWL
+731 NANSVKKRL
-740 SEAYSKYEFEHDFFE
+740 LDAYSKLKFEEEYFK

-764 IDVSN
+764 IDVVN

-815 CMNLFFAELPEDSQ
+815 CMNLYFAELPEDSQ
-829 IKVFKYLFFN
+829 IKAFKYLFFN

-917 TIAKLSDNCIHVFS
+917 TIAKLSGNCIHVFS

-983 PIDVNYYEVDYLDG
+983 PIDVNNYEVDYLDD
-997 SYIEDVENTLKKNF
+997 SYIEEVENTLKKNF

-1054 EIQIYSNYST
+1054 EIPIYSNYST

-1142 INYLIQ
+1142 INYLTQ

-1166 EIGEWRKDMS
+1166 EIGEWTKDMS
-1176 IFHDES
+1176 IFHDESFDDES

-1231 DPDAYWNID
+1231 EPDAYWNID

>member
-1 MPRSFCNFALD
+1 
-12 LITEIQWVMKKIGYI
+12 MKKIGYI

-47 LWDSPKPILFSKS
+47 FWNSPAPILFSKP
-60 QCKTSVKTGVLVYF
+60 QCKTSVKTGILVYF
-74 EIDEDETVRDIE
+74 EVDEDETIRNIE

-93 DKELLLSYASVYDT
+93 DKELLLSHVSVYDT
-107 KDWNECEKETHIC
+107 KEWNECEKETHIC
-120 YQNIFELEELIPLEE
+120 YQNIFELEESIPLEE
-135 LFPRKEM
+135 LFPRKGM
-142 ASPDD
+142 ASLDN

-159 ESYNEICEDKDESD
+159 EFNDEICEDNDESD
-173 EDFDWDSY
+173 EYFDWDSY
-181 DFDDELGVP
+181 NFDDELEVP
-190 DWDLDEFTLD
+190 DWDLDNFTLD
-200 DDRNYSGMY
+200 DDRNCSGLY
-209 RKVKVPQSIDE
+209 RKVKAPQSIDE
-220 EYTLFG
+220 EYALFG
-226 KQFPV
+226 KQFPI
-231 KEKRTKDCWGF
+231 KEKYTRDSWGF

-255 TNQTIII
+255 TDCQTINI

-268 FWIPPIPKSRKNY
+268 FWIPSIPKSRKNY
-281 YGKNALEVKDL
+281 YGKNESEVKDL
-292 FETLVAKRRRNY
+292 FEILVAKRRRSH
-304 EKYLSKKRSSRSE
+304 EEYLSKRRRSKSE
-317 LQNLSTGMQRVSY
+317 LKNLSTGMQRVLY

-337 CVFTGWAELL
+337 CVFPGWARLL
-347 NRLSFTEI
+347 NKLSFTEI
-355 KSVYCSYPLLQPV
+355 KDVYCSYPLLQPV
-368 LPEPFCEEYLGIL
+368 LPESFCEEHLDIL

-401 RNIRTSTEYSY
+401 RNIHTSTEYSY
-412 YKKMIY
+412 YKRMIY

-447 ILLGKKQRKVINYIQ
+447 ISLGKRQKKVINYIQ

-480 NGNKGLLLQIGEF
+480 NDNKGLLLQIGEF
-493 YDFVRELPKEITK
+493 YDFVSELPKEIAG
-506 SHFLNYRL
+506 SDFLDYRL

-534 YLRTT
+534 YLRRT
-539 LYIYLINSLNSGELS
+539 LNAYLIDSLKSGELS
-554 PYHLHITLEELP
+554 PYHLHLILEELP
-566 KWIDRSFLS
+566 KWIDSSFVSTHLS
-575 INLGLIESIFSK
+575 LIESIFSK
-587 TNNVS
+587 TNNMS

-600 KYIQENTF
+600 KYIQKKNF
-608 IKRYYELAVDRSV
+608 IQRYYELAVDRSD
-621 EQCLRDL
+621 EQCLKDL
-628 GEWWK
+628 CEWLK
-633 PRCPEELQLYILR
+633 NRYPEELQLYILR
-646 RALSDYKFKS
+646 RVLKHYDLQFTYCYGDKDY
-656 IYYSDGNNSYNFP
+656 DFP
-669 VNVKV
+669 YDVKV
-674 HSLYDFLYWMNKNT
+674 RSLNDFLKWINENT
-688 YDNEDIIGYISK
+688 YDNEDRTGYISK

-705 IQKDILPTL
+705 IQKDILLTL
-714 SDEDSWHLFI
+714 SDEDSWYLFENGFT
-724 SNIMPMP
+724 SFP
-731 NANIIKEWL
+731 NTNIIKERL
-740 SEAYSKYEFEHDFFE
+740 SEAYSKFKDAYWGFKFEEEYFE

-769 KHNTQLIKLI
+769 EHNTQLIKLI

-815 CMNLFFAELPEDSQ
+815 CMNLYFAELPEDSQ
-829 IKVFKYLFFN
+829 IKAFKYLFFN

-917 TIAKLSDNCIHVFS
+917 TIAKLSGNCIHVFS

-983 PIDVNYYEVDYLDG
+983 PIDVNNYEVDYLDD
-997 SYIEDVENTLKKNF
+997 SYIEEVENTLKKNF

-1054 EIQIYSNYST
+1054 EIPIYSNYST

-1142 INYLIQ
+1142 INYLVQ

-1166 EIGEWRKDMS
+1166 EIGEWTKDMS

-1182 FDDDYEDD
+1182 FDDDYEDN
-1190 EWDDDYEDSFSE
+1190 EWYDDYEDSFSE
-1202 RNTYN
+1202 RNTYVSS
-1207 RYNGSWAQDVE
+1207 G
-1218 GYSDDDIDTIFDG
+1218 
-1231 DPDAYWNID
+1231 

>member
-1 MPRSFCNFALD
+1 
-12 LITEIQWVMKKIGYI
+12 MKKIGYI
-27 HRYDNNEEKGILVYG
+27 HRYDRKEEKGILVYG
-42 YNKGP
+42 YNKD
-47 LWDSPKPILFSKS
+47 LLRNSPAPILFSKS
-60 QCKTSVKTGVLVYF
+60 QCKTSVRTGVLVYF
-74 EIDEDETVRDIE
+74 EIDKDKTVRDIE

-107 KDWNECEKETHIC
+107 KEWNECEKETHIC
-120 YQNIFELEELIPLEE
+120 YQNIYEQKDFFSHKEMVSLDNVKEDVTCVEQYESDDVTSKYKDESGEEFDREAYDFDEELGVLDWG
-135 LFPRKEM
+135 LY
-142 ASPDD
+142 
-147 INKDDVACEDKN
+147 ED
-159 ESYNEICEDKDESD
+159 EDESD
-173 EDFDWDSY
+173 EDFDEGLDVIDS
-181 DFDDELGVP
+181 DEI
-190 DWDLDEFTLD
+190 TLD
-200 DDRNYSGMY
+200 DD
-209 RKVKVPQSIDE
+209 
-220 EYTLFG
+220 
-226 KQFPV
+226 
-231 KEKRTKDCWGF
+231 
-242 PIYSLADYEKKSE
+242 
-255 TNQTIII
+255 QTVII

-268 FWIPPIPKSRKNY
+268 LWIPLIPKSRKNY
-281 YGKNALEVKDL
+281 YGKNESEVKDL
-292 FETLVAKRRRNY
+292 FEILVAKRRKNH
-304 EKYLSKKRSSRSE
+304 EEYLSKCRRSKRE
-317 LQNLSTGMQRVSY
+317 LQNLSIGMQRVSY
-330 PDLFQDD
+330 PELFQDD
-337 CVFTGWAELL
+337 CVSPAWTRLL

-355 KSVYCSYPLLQPV
+355 KNIYCSYPLLQPV
-368 LPEPFCEEYLGIL
+368 LPEAFCEEYLDIL

-387 PSVSIAEKYLKNAI
+387 PSATIAEKYLRNAI
-401 RNIRTSTEYSY
+401 RHIHTSIEYSY
-412 YKKMIY
+412 YKRKLH

-428 PGEGVPFCAIER
+428 PNEGIPFCAIDR

-447 ILLGKKQRKVINYIQ
+447 ISLGIKQKAVINYVQ

-473 LELRHSI
+473 LELMHSLTA
-480 NGNKGLLLQIGEF
+480 NKDLLLQIGEF
-493 YDFVRELPKEITK
+493 YDFVRELPKKTTK
-506 SHFLNYRL
+506 SYFLDFRL

-523 IPDTAHIFLDS
+523 IPDTAHIFLDT
-534 YLRTT
+534 YLGST
-539 LYIYLINSLNSGELS
+539 LSAFLIDSIKSGELS
-554 PYHLHITLEELP
+554 PYNLHLILEELS
-566 KWIDRSFLS
+566 KWIDSSFLS
-575 INLGLIESIFSK
+575 THLNLIESIFSK

-592 DLKDALEY
+592 DLKDAFEY
-600 KYIQENTF
+600 KYIQESTF
-608 IKRYYELAVDRSV
+608 IQRYYELAVDRSD
-621 EQCLRDL
+621 EQCLKDL
-628 GEWWK
+628 CEWWK
-633 PRCPEELQLYILR
+633 NRYPEELQLYILR
-646 RALSDYKFKS
+646 RVLKHYDLQFTYCYGDKDY
-656 IYYSDGNNSYNFP
+656 DFP
-669 VNVKV
+669 YDVKV
-674 HSLYDFLYWMNKNT
+674 RSLNDFLKWMNENT
-688 YDNEDIIGYISK
+688 YDNEDRTGYISK

-705 IQKDILPTL
+705 IQKDILLTL
-714 SDEDSWHLFI
+714 SDEDSWYLFENGFT
-724 SNIMPMP
+724 SFP
-731 NANIIKEWL
+731 NTNIIKERL
-740 SEAYSKYEFEHDFFE
+740 SEAYSKFKDAYWGFKFEEKYFE

-769 KHNTQLIKLI
+769 EHNTQLIKLI

-815 CMNLFFAELPEDSQ
+815 CMNLYFAELPEDSQ
-829 IKVFKYLFFN
+829 IKAFKYLFFN

-917 TIAKLSDNCIHVFS
+917 TIAKLSGNCIHVFS

-983 PIDVNYYEVDYLDG
+983 PIDVNNYEVDYLDD
-997 SYIEDVENTLKKNF
+997 SYIEEVENTLKKNF

-1054 EIQIYSNYST
+1054 EIPIYSNYST

-1166 EIGEWRKDMS
+1166 EIGEWTKDMS
-1176 IFHDES
+1176 IFHDESFDDES

-1231 DPDAYWNID
+1231 EPDAYWNID

>member
-1 MPRSFCNFALD
+1 
-12 LITEIQWVMKKIGYI
+12 MKKIGYI
-27 HRYDNNEEKGILVYG
+27 HRYDRKEEKGILVYG
-42 YNKGP
+42 YNKD
-47 LWDSPKPILFSKS
+47 LLRNSPAPILFSKS
-60 QCKTSVKTGVLVYF
+60 QCKTSVRTGVLVYF
-74 EIDEDETVRDIE
+74 EIDKDKTVRDIE

-107 KDWNECEKETHIC
+107 KEWNECEKETHIC
-120 YQNIFELEELIPLEE
+120 YQNIFEQKDFFSHKEMVSLDNVKEDVTCVEQYESDDVTSKYKDESGEEFDREAYDFDEELGVLDWG
-135 LFPRKEM
+135 LY
-142 ASPDD
+142 
-147 INKDDVACEDKN
+147 ED
-159 ESYNEICEDKDESD
+159 EDESD
-173 EDFDWDSY
+173 EDFDEVLDVIDS
-181 DFDDELGVP
+181 DEI
-190 DWDLDEFTLD
+190 TLD
-200 DDRNYSGMY
+200 DD
-209 RKVKVPQSIDE
+209 
-220 EYTLFG
+220 
-226 KQFPV
+226 
-231 KEKRTKDCWGF
+231 
-242 PIYSLADYEKKSE
+242 
-255 TNQTIII
+255 QTVII

-268 FWIPPIPKSRKNY
+268 LWIPLIPKSRKNY
-281 YGKNALEVKDL
+281 YGKNESEVKDL
-292 FETLVAKRRRNY
+292 FEILVAKRRKNH
-304 EKYLSKKRSSRSE
+304 EEYLSKCRRSKRE
-317 LQNLSTGMQRVSY
+317 LQTLSIDMQRVSY
-330 PDLFQDD
+330 PELFQDD
-337 CVFTGWAELL
+337 CVSPAWTRLL
-347 NRLSFTEI
+347 SRLSFTEI
-355 KSVYCSYPLLQPV
+355 KNIYCSYPLLQPV
-368 LPEPFCEEYLGIL
+368 LPEAFCEEYLDIL

-401 RNIRTSTEYSY
+401 RNIHTSTEYSY
-412 YKKMIY
+412 YKRMIY

-447 ILLGKKQRKVINYIQ
+447 ISLGKRQKKVINYIQ

-480 NGNKGLLLQIGEF
+480 NDNKSLLLQIGEF
-493 YDFVRELPKEITK
+493 YDFVRELPKEIVE
-506 SHFLNYRL
+506 SDFLNYRL

-534 YLRTT
+534 YLRST
-539 LYIYLINSLNSGELS
+539 LNVYLIGSLKSGELS
-554 PYHLHITLEELP
+554 PYELHIILKELS

-575 INLGLIESIFSK
+575 THLGLIESIFSK
-587 TNNVS
+587 TNDVL
-592 DLKDALEY
+592 DLLSAFEY
-600 KYIQENTF
+600 KYIQENHF
-608 IKRYYELAVDRSV
+608 IQRYYELAADRSD

-628 GEWWK
+628 FEYIE
-633 PRCPEELQLYILR
+633 PHFPEELQLYILR
-646 RALSDYKFKS
+646 RVLSHYGLKFSYCSCGDK
-656 IYYSDGNNSYNFP
+656 NYNFP
-669 VNVKV
+669 FDVMV
-674 HSLYDFLYWMNKNT
+674 HSLNDFFKWMNENT
-688 YDNEDIIGYISK
+688 YSNEHRIGYISR
-700 NVAEQ
+700 NVSKQ
-705 IQKDILPTL
+705 IQKDILSTL
-714 SDEDSWHLFI
+714 SEEESWYLFANDI
-724 SNIMPMP
+724 LYMP
-731 NANIIKEWL
+731 NANSVKKRL
-740 SEAYSKYEFEHDFFE
+740 LDAYSKLKFEEEYFK

-769 KHNTQLIKLI
+769 EHNTQLIKLI

-815 CMNLFFAELPEDSQ
+815 CMNLYFAELPEDSQ
-829 IKVFKYLFFN
+829 IKAFKYLFFN

-917 TIAKLSDNCIHVFS
+917 TIAKLSGNCIHVFS

-983 PIDVNYYEVDYLDG
+983 PIDVNNYEVDYLDD
-997 SYIEDVENTLKKNF
+997 SYIEEVENTLKKNF

-1054 EIQIYSNYST
+1054 EIPIYSNYST

-1142 INYLIQ
+1142 INYLTQ

-1166 EIGEWRKDMS
+1166 EIGEWTKDMS

-1182 FDDDYEDD
+1182 FDDDYEDDDYEDD

-1218 GYSDDDIDTIFDG
+1218 GYSDDDIDTIYDG
-1231 DPDAYWNID
+1231 EPDAYWNID

>member
-1 MPRSFCNFALD
+1 
-12 LITEIQWVMKKIGYI
+12 MKKIGYI

-47 LWDSPKPILFSKS
+47 FWNSPAPILFSES
-60 QCKTSVKTGVLVYF
+60 QCKTSVRTGVLVYF
-74 EIDEDETVRDIE
+74 EIDKDKTVRDIE

-107 KDWNECEKETHIC
+107 KEWNECEKETHIC
-120 YQNIFELEELIPLEE
+120 YQNIFEQKDFFSHKEMVSLDNVKEDVTCVEQYESDDVTSKYKDESGEEFDREAYDFDEELGVLDWG
-135 LFPRKEM
+135 LY
-142 ASPDD
+142 
-147 INKDDVACEDKN
+147 ED
-159 ESYNEICEDKDESD
+159 EDESD
-173 EDFDWDSY
+173 EDFDEVLDVIDS
-181 DFDDELGVP
+181 DEI
-190 DWDLDEFTLD
+190 TLD
-200 DDRNYSGMY
+200 DD
-209 RKVKVPQSIDE
+209 
-220 EYTLFG
+220 
-226 KQFPV
+226 
-231 KEKRTKDCWGF
+231 
-242 PIYSLADYEKKSE
+242 
-255 TNQTIII
+255 QTVII

-268 FWIPPIPKSRKNY
+268 LWIPLIPKSRKNY
-281 YGKNALEVKDL
+281 YGKNESEVKDL
-292 FETLVAKRRRNY
+292 FEILVAKRRKNH
-304 EKYLSKKRSSRSE
+304 EEYLSKCRRSKRE
-317 LQNLSTGMQRVSY
+317 LQTLSIDMQRVSY
-330 PDLFQDD
+330 PELFQDD
-337 CVFTGWAELL
+337 CVSPAWTRLL
-347 NRLSFTEI
+347 SRLSFTEI
-355 KSVYCSYPLLQPV
+355 KNIYCSYPLLQPV
-368 LPEPFCEEYLGIL
+368 LPEAFCEEYLDIL

-401 RNIRTSTEYSY
+401 RNIHTSTEYSY
-412 YKKMIY
+412 YKRMIY

-447 ILLGKKQRKVINYIQ
+447 ISLGKRQKKVINYIQ

-480 NGNKGLLLQIGEF
+480 NDNKSLLLQIGEF
-493 YDFVRELPKEITK
+493 YDFVKELPKEIVE
-506 SHFLNYRL
+506 SDFLNYRL

-534 YLRTT
+534 YLRST
-539 LYIYLINSLNSGELS
+539 LNVYLIGSLKSGELS
-554 PYHLHITLEELP
+554 PYELHIILKELS

-575 INLGLIESIFSK
+575 THLGLIESIFSK
-587 TNNVS
+587 TNDVL
-592 DLKDALEY
+592 DLLSAFEY
-600 KYIQENTF
+600 KYIQENHF
-608 IKRYYELAVDRSV
+608 IQRYYELAADRSD

-628 GEWWK
+628 FEYIE
-633 PRCPEELQLYILR
+633 PHFPEELQLYILR
-646 RALSDYKFKS
+646 RVLSHYGLKFSYCSCGDK
-656 IYYSDGNNSYNFP
+656 NYNFP
-669 VNVKV
+669 FDVMV
-674 HSLYDFLYWMNKNT
+674 HSLNDFLKWMNENT
-688 YDNEDIIGYISK
+688 YSNEHRIGYISR
-700 NVAEQ
+700 NVSKQ
-705 IQKDILPTL
+705 IQKDILSTL
-714 SDEDSWHLFI
+714 SEEESWYLFANDI
-724 SNIMPMP
+724 LYMP
-731 NANIIKEWL
+731 NANSVKKRL
-740 SEAYSKYEFEHDFFE
+740 LDAYSKLKFEEEYFK

-769 KHNTQLIKLI
+769 EHNTQLIKLI

-815 CMNLFFAELPEDSQ
+815 CMNLYFAELPEDSQ
-829 IKVFKYLFFN
+829 IKAFKYLFFN

-917 TIAKLSDNCIHVFS
+917 TIAKLSGNCIHVFS

-983 PIDVNYYEVDYLDG
+983 PIDVNNYEVDYLDD
-997 SYIEDVENTLKKNF
+997 SYIEEVENTLKKNF

-1054 EIQIYSNYST
+1054 EIPIYSNYST

-1142 INYLIQ
+1142 INYLTQ

-1166 EIGEWRKDMS
+1166 EIGEWTKDMS
-1176 IFHDES
+1176 IFHDESFDDES

-1231 DPDAYWNID
+1231 EPDAYWNID

>member
-1 MPRSFCNFALD
+1 
-12 LITEIQWVMKKIGYI
+12 MKKIGYI

-47 LWDSPKPILFSKS
+47 FWNSPAPILFSES
-60 QCKTSVKTGVLVYF
+60 QCKTSVRTGVLVYF
-74 EIDEDETVRDIE
+74 EIDKDKTVRDIE

-107 KDWNECEKETHIC
+107 KEWNECEKETHIC
-120 YQNIFELEELIPLEE
+120 YQNIFEQKDFFSHKEMVSLDNVKEDVTCVEQYESDDVTSKYKDESGEEFDREAYDFDEELGVLDWG
-135 LFPRKEM
+135 LY
-142 ASPDD
+142 
-147 INKDDVACEDKN
+147 ED
-159 ESYNEICEDKDESD
+159 EDESD
-173 EDFDWDSY
+173 EDFDEVLDVIDS
-181 DFDDELGVP
+181 DEI
-190 DWDLDEFTLD
+190 TLD
-200 DDRNYSGMY
+200 DD
-209 RKVKVPQSIDE
+209 
-220 EYTLFG
+220 
-226 KQFPV
+226 
-231 KEKRTKDCWGF
+231 
-242 PIYSLADYEKKSE
+242 
-255 TNQTIII
+255 QTVII

-268 FWIPPIPKSRKNY
+268 LWIPLIPKSRKNY
-281 YGKNALEVKDL
+281 YGKNESEVKDL
-292 FETLVAKRRRNY
+292 FEILVAKRRKNH
-304 EKYLSKKRSSRSE
+304 EEYLSKCRRSKRE
-317 LQNLSTGMQRVSY
+317 LQTLSIDMQRVSY
-330 PDLFQDD
+330 PELFQDD
-337 CVFTGWAELL
+337 CVSPAWTRLL
-347 NRLSFTEI
+347 SRLSFTEI
-355 KSVYCSYPLLQPV
+355 KNIYCSYPLLQPV
-368 LPEPFCEEYLGIL
+368 LPEAFCEEYLDIL

-401 RNIRTSTEYSY
+401 RNIHTSTEYSY
-412 YKKMIY
+412 YKRMIY

-447 ILLGKKQRKVINYIQ
+447 ISLGKRQKKVINYIQ

-480 NGNKGLLLQIGEF
+480 NDNKSLLLQIGEF
-493 YDFVRELPKEITK
+493 YDFVKELPKEIVE
-506 SHFLNYRL
+506 SDFLNYRL

-534 YLRTT
+534 YLRST
-539 LYIYLINSLNSGELS
+539 LNVYLIGSLKSGELS
-554 PYHLHITLEELP
+554 PYELHIILKELS

-575 INLGLIESIFSK
+575 THLGLIESIFSK
-587 TNNVS
+587 TNDVL
-592 DLKDALEY
+592 DLLSAFEY
-600 KYIQENTF
+600 KYIQENHF
-608 IKRYYELAVDRSV
+608 IQRYYELAADRSD

-628 GEWWK
+628 FEYIE
-633 PRCPEELQLYILR
+633 PHFPEELQLYILR
-646 RALSDYKFKS
+646 RVLSHYGLKFSYCSCGDK
-656 IYYSDGNNSYNFP
+656 NYNFP
-669 VNVKV
+669 FDVMV
-674 HSLYDFLYWMNKNT
+674 HSLNDFLKWMNENT
-688 YDNEDIIGYISK
+688 YSNEHRIGYISR
-700 NVAEQ
+700 NVSKQ
-705 IQKDILPTL
+705 IQKDILSTL
-714 SDEDSWHLFI
+714 SEEESWYLFANDI
-724 SNIMPMP
+724 LYMP
-731 NANIIKEWL
+731 NANSVKKRL
-740 SEAYSKYEFEHDFFE
+740 LDAYSKLKFEEEYFK

-769 KHNTQLIKLI
+769 EHNTQLIKLI

-815 CMNLFFAELPEDSQ
+815 CMNLYFAELPEDSQ
-829 IKVFKYLFFN
+829 IKAFKYLFFN

-917 TIAKLSDNCIHVFS
+917 TIAKLSGNCIHVFS

-983 PIDVNYYEVDYLDG
+983 PIDVNNYEVDYLDD
-997 SYIEDVENTLKKNF
+997 SYIEEVENTLKKNF

-1054 EIQIYSNYST
+1054 EIPIYSNYST

-1142 INYLIQ
+1142 INYLTQ

-1166 EIGEWRKDMS
+1166 EIGEWTKDMS

-1231 DPDAYWNID
+1231 EPDAYWNID